1 MKKLIQMILLFTILL
16 NLVACTKQNDEMNK
30 LGFQNEEISASDKTF
45 EENDNNISQREDKN
59 MANTYDFGVTVDE
72 VVKKFNESMVAD
84 SPDSSQEAIDLFLL
98 KDYSLENNQT
108 DDGRKITIY
117 TYFFKGNLGGVNVI
131 EDANSHNVIY
141 ADLFFDNNIIMTANE
156 SAMKAV
162 LKQYYW
168 LAISV
173 DKSIDKSKFEDEIW
187 GKLRQSS
194 DYSTIYNNKKFFYY
208 DDGEASYW
216 AIMLKKDS

>member
-30 LGFQNEEISASDKTF
+30 SGFQNEEISASDKTF

-72 VVKKFNESMVAD
+72 VVKNFNESMVAD
-84 SPDSSQEAIDLFLL
+84 SPDSSQEVIDSFSL

-108 DDGRKITIY
+108 DDGRNIIIY
-117 TYFFKGNLGGVNVI
+117 TYFFNDNMGGVNVI

-141 ADLFFDNNIIMTANE
+141 TDLFFDNNIIMAANE
-156 SAMKAV
+156 SAMKAI

-173 DKSIDKSKFEDEIW
+173 DKSIDESKFLDEIW

-208 DDGEASYW
+208 DNDEASYL

>member
-1 MKKLIQMILLFTILL
+1 MKKIIQIILLFTILL
-16 NLVACTKQNDEMNK
+16 NLVACTKQNDEIK
-30 LGFQNEEISASDKTF
+30 KSGFQNEGISASDKTF
-45 EENDNNISQREDKN
+45 EKNDNNISQQKDKN

-72 VVKKFNESMVAD
+72 VVKNFNEMVAD
-84 SPDSSQEAIDLFLL
+84 SPDSSQEAIDLFSL
-98 KDYSLENNQT
+98 KNYSLENNQT
-108 DDGRKITIY
+108 DDGRKINIY
-117 TYFFKGNLGGVNVI
+117 TYFFKGNLGGVNVV
-131 EDANSHNVIY
+131 EDANSHNAIY
-141 ADLFFDNNIIMTANE
+141 VDLFFDNNIIMTANE
-156 SAMKAV
+156 SAMEAV

-173 DKSIDKSKFEDEIW
+173 DKSIDKPKFEDEIW

-208 DDGEASYW
+208 DDGEASYF

>member
-1 MKKLIQMILLFTILL
+1 MKKIIQMILLFTILL
-16 NLVACTKQNDEMNK
+16 NLVACTKQNDEIK
-30 LGFQNEEISASDKTF
+30 KSGFQNEGISASDKTF
-45 EENDNNISQREDKN
+45 EKNDNNISQQKDKN

-72 VVKKFNESMVAD
+72 VVKNFNEMVAD
-84 SPDSSQEAIDLFLL
+84 SPDSSQEAIDLFSL
-98 KDYSLENNQT
+98 KNYSLENNQT
-108 DDGRKITIY
+108 DDGRKINIY
-117 TYFFKGNLGGVNVI
+117 TYFFKGNLGGVNVV
-131 EDANSHNVIY
+131 EDANSHNAIY
-141 ADLFFDNNIIMTANE
+141 VDLFFDNNIIMTANE
-156 SAMKAV
+156 SAMEAV

-173 DKSIDKSKFEDEIW
+173 DKSIDKPKFEDEIW

-208 DDGEASYW
+208 DDGEASYF